1 MLASKVAMLLAKRM
15 KLNQTKQ
22 IHAAI
27 LVNGLFDLESLL
39 VQQIINS
46 ASSCTYYTSHYI
58 KLVLSHLQ
66 NLDVFSVASTIRF
79 YSRHCQFREAV
90 NLYGELQRCGLSPS
104 TFAVSSALKA
114 CARILYRSGGIS
126 IHAQVFK
133 YGFCNVVYVQTA
145 LVDFYSKVGNM
156 DFARSIFDDEMVE
169 KNIVSWNSV
178 LGGYVKS
185 GDLTMA
191 QSVFDE
197 MPEKDVISWNSMV
210 SGYARMGNI
219 ERANA
224 LFRQMPERSSA
235 SWNAMISGYI
245 ECGKIEFARS
255 FFEAMDKKNNVSYI
269 ILISGYSKNGDVES
283 AEELF
288 GKLRKKDQVVY
299 NAMIACYAQNSR
311 AKEALQLFNEMLQLD
326 LQPDEMT
333 LASAISACSQLGDL
347 KFGSWIESFIHETGI
362 QMDDFL
368 ATSLIDLYAK
378 CGSIDKAHKLFHGLK
393 KKDLVAYTA
402 MILGCGIN
410 GRANDAIKLFDEM
423 MNAEINPNI
432 VTITGILTAYSHIGM
447 VEEAYRCFISLQ
459 KYGLSPSVDHYAIV
473 VDLLSRAGR
482 LEEAHGLIKSMS
494 IQPHAGVWGALLLGC
509 SLHNNLEL
517 GEIAA
522 TRCIE
527 LEPDSSGYLSLL
539 ANIYA
544 SSGRWD
550 DAERLRKGVEEKGYN
565 KLPGCSWMEEVKA

>member
-1 MLASKVAMLLAKRM
+1 MLASKVTILSAKC
-15 KLNQTKQ
+15 LSINQTKQ

-27 LVNGLFDLESLL
+27 LVNGLYDLESSL
-39 VQQIINS
+39 VRQKINS
-46 ASSCTYYTSHYI
+46 TSSHSYNALHYI
-58 KLVLSHLQ
+58 KLILSHAR

-79 YSRHCQFREAV
+79 FS
-90 NLYGELQRCGLSPS
+90 SPR
-104 TFAVSSALKA
+104 TFAISSALNS

-126 IHAQVFK
+126 IHAQVYK

-145 LVDFYSKVGNM
+145 LVDFYSKMVG
-156 DFARSIFDDEMVE
+156 
-169 KNIVSWNSV
+169 KNILSWNSV

-197 MPEKDVISWNSMV
+197 MPEKEVISRNSMI
-210 SGYARMGNI
+210 SGYARIGNI
-219 ERANA
+219 ERACA

-235 SWNAMISGYI
+235 SWNTMISGYVDR
-245 ECGKIEFARS
+245 GKIELACS
-255 FFEAMDKKNNVSYI
+255 FFEAMDQKNYVSYI
-269 ILISGYSKNGDVES
+269 ILISGFSKCGDVQS

-288 GKLRKKDQVVY
+288 GQLYKKDL
-299 NAMIACYAQNSR
+299 
-311 AKEALQLFNEMLQLD
+311 LQKRLCSCSMKCFDSM
-326 LQPDEMT
+326 QPDEMT
-333 LASAISACSQLGDL
+333 LASAISACSLLGDL
-347 KFGSWIESFIHETGI
+347 KFGSWIESFIHETEI
-362 QMDDFL
+362 QMDDHL
-368 ATSLIDLYAK
+368 ATCLIDLYAK
-378 CGSIDKAHKLFHGLK
+378 CGSIDKAYKLFHVLK
-393 KKDLVAYTA
+393 KKDLVSYTA

-423 MNAEINPNI
+423 INAEINPNT

-447 VEEAYRCFISLQ
+447 VEAAFSCFISLQ
-459 KYGLSPSVDHYAIV
+459 KYGLSPSVDHYTIV

-482 LEEAHGLIKSMS
+482 LAEAQGLIKSMS

-509 SLHNNLEL
+509 SLHDNLEL

-522 TRCIE
+522 SHFIE

-550 DAERLRKGVEEKGYN
+550 DAERLTKGVEEKGYS

>member
-1 MLASKVAMLLAKRM
+1 MLVSKVTLLLAKR
-15 KLNQTKQ
+15 LSINQTKQ

-27 LVNGLFDLESLL
+27 LVNGLFDLESSL
-39 VQQIINS
+39 VQQIIRSTSNHS
-46 ASSCTYYTSHYI
+46 YNTSHYI
-58 KLVLSHLQ
+58 KQILNHLR

-79 YSRHCQFREAV
+79 FSRHCQFREAV
-90 NLYGELQRCGLSPS
+90 DLYGELQRCGLSPTS
-104 TFAVSSALKA
+104 FAISSALKA
-114 CARILYRSGGIS
+114 CGRILYRSGGIS
-126 IHAQVFK
+126 IHGQVYK

-156 DFARSIFDDEMVE
+156 EFARCVFDEMDG

-185 GDLTMA
+185 GEFTMA

-210 SGYARMGNI
+210 FGYARMGDI
-219 ERANA
+219 ERAGA
-224 LFRQMPERSSA
+224 LFREMPERSPA
-235 SWNAMISGYI
+235 SWNVMISGYV
-245 ECGKIEFARS
+245 ECGKIELARS
-255 FFEAMDKKNNVSYI
+255 FFEAMDQKVSVSYI
-269 ILISGYSKNGDVES
+269 VLISGYSKCGDVES

-288 GKLRKKDQVVY
+288 GQLRKKDRLVY

-311 AKEALQLFNEMLQLD
+311 AKEALQLFNEMLRLD
-326 LQPDEMT
+326 LQPDEVT
-333 LASAISACSQLGDL
+333 LASVLSACSQLGDL

-362 QMDDFL
+362 QMDDYL

-378 CGSIDKAHKLFHGLK
+378 CGSIDKAYKLFHGLK
-393 KKDLVAYTA
+393 TKDLVAYTA

-423 MNAEINPNI
+423 MNADINPNI

-447 VEEAYRCFISLQ
+447 VEEAYRCFISLH

-482 LEEAHGLIKSMS
+482 LKEAHELIKTMS

-522 TRCIE
+522 AHCIE

-550 DAERLRKGVEEKGYN
+550 DAERLRNGVEEKGYN
-565 KLPGCSWMEEVKA
+565 KLPGCSWMEEAKG

>member
-1 MLASKVAMLLAKRM
+1 MLASKVAVLLAKRM
-15 KLNQTKQ
+15 SINQTKQ

-27 LVNGLFDLESLL
+27 LVNGLLDLESLL

-46 ASSCTYYTSHYI
+46 ASSYSYYTSHYI
-58 KLVLSHLQ
+58 KLVLSHVQ

-126 IHAQVFK
+126 IHAQVCK

-145 LVDFYSKVGNM
+145 LVDFYWKVGNM
-156 DFARSIFDDEMVE
+156 DFARSIFNEMVG

-219 ERANA
+219 ERAYA

-235 SWNAMISGYI
+235 SWNAMIRGYI
-245 ECGKIEFARS
+245 DCGKIDLARS
-255 FFEAMDKKNNVSYI
+255 FFEAMDQKNNVSYI
-269 ILISGYSKNGDVES
+269 ILISGYSKSGDVES

-288 GKLRKKDQVVY
+288 GKLHKKDQLVY

-311 AKEALQLFNEMLQLD
+311 AKEALQLFNEMLRLD

-447 VEEAYRCFISLQ
+447 VEEAYRCFISIQ
-459 KYGLSPSVDHYAIV
+459 KYGLAPSVDHYAIV

-539 ANIYA
+539 ANVYA

>member
-1 MLASKVAMLLAKRM
+1 MLASKVSILLGKR
-15 KLNQTKQ
+15 LSINQTKQ
-22 IHAAI
+22 THAAI
-27 LVNGLFDLESLL
+27 LVNGLYDLESSL
-39 VQQIINS
+39 VRQIIDS
-46 ASSCTYYTSHYI
+46 TSSHSYNTSHYI
-58 KLVLSHLQ
+58 KLILNHVR
-66 NLDVFSVASTIRF
+66 NIDVFSVASTIRF
-79 YSRHCQFREAV
+79 FSRNCQFREAV

-104 TFAVSSALKA
+104 TFSVSSALKA
-114 CARILYRSGGIS
+114 CARIPYRSGGIL
-126 IHAQVFK
+126 IHAQVYK
-133 YGFCNVVYVQTA
+133 YGFCNAVHVQTA

-156 DFARSIFDDEMVE
+156 DFAQSVFDEMVE

-185 GDLTMA
+185 GDLKMA

-197 MPEKDVISWNSMV
+197 MPEKDVISWNCMV
-210 SGYARMGNI
+210 A
-219 ERANA
+219 E
-224 LFRQMPERSSA
+224 L
-235 SWNAMISGYI
+235 
-245 ECGKIEFARS
+245 ARS
-255 FFEAMDKKNNVSYI
+255 FFEAMDQKNSVSYI
-269 ILISGYSKNGDVES
+269 VLISGYSKCGDVES

-288 GKLRKKDQVVY
+288 GQLRRKDRLEY

-311 AKEALQLFNEMLQLD
+311 AKEALRLFNEMLRLD
-326 LQPDEMT
+326 LLPDGMT

-347 KFGSWIESFIHETGI
+347 KFGSWIESFIRGTGI
-362 QMDDFL
+362 QMDDYL

-378 CGSIDKAHKLFHGLK
+378 CGSIDKAYNLFHGLI

-410 GRANDAIKLFDEM
+410 GRANDAIELFDEM

-447 VEEAYRCFISLQ
+447 VEEAYLCFISLQ

-473 VDLLSRAGR
+473 VDVLSRAGR
-482 LEEAHGLIKSMS
+482 LEEAHGLIKGMS
-494 IQPHAGVWGALLLGC
+494 NQPHAGVWGALLLGC

-522 TRCIE
+522 AHCIE
-527 LEPDSSGYLSLL
+527 LEPDSSGYRSLL

-550 DAERLRKGVEEKGYN
+550 DAERLRKGVEETGYN
-565 KLPGCSWMEEVKA
+565 KLPGCSWIEEAKA

>member
-1 MLASKVAMLLAKRM
+1 MLASKVSILLGKR
-15 KLNQTKQ
+15 LSINQTKQ
-22 IHAAI
+22 THAAI
-27 LVNGLFDLESLL
+27 LVNGLYDLESSL
-39 VQQIINS
+39 VRQIIDS
-46 ASSCTYYTSHYI
+46 TSSHSYNTSHYI
-58 KLVLSHLQ
+58 KLILNHVR
-66 NLDVFSVASTIRF
+66 NIDVFSVASTIRF
-79 YSRHCQFREAV
+79 FSRNCQFREAV

-114 CARILYRSGGIS
+114 CARIPYRSGGIL
-126 IHAQVFK
+126 IHAQVYK
-133 YGFCNVVYVQTA
+133 YGFCNAVHVQTA

-156 DFARSIFDDEMVE
+156 DFAQSVFDEMVE

-185 GDLTMA
+185 GDLKMA

-219 ERANA
+219 ERACA
-224 LFRQMPERSSA
+224 LFRQMPERSTA

-245 ECGKIEFARS
+245 DCGKIELARS
-255 FFEAMDKKNNVSYI
+255 FFEAMDQKNSVSYI
-269 ILISGYSKNGDVES
+269 VLISGYSKCGDVES

-288 GKLRKKDQVVY
+288 GQLRRKDQLVY

-311 AKEALQLFNEMLQLD
+311 AKEALRLFNEMLRLD
-326 LQPDEMT
+326 LRPDGMT
-333 LASAISACSQLGDL
+333 LASAISACSQLGDV
-347 KFGSWIESFIHETGI
+347 KFGSWIESFIRGTGI
-362 QMDDFL
+362 QMDDYL
-368 ATSLIDLYAK
+368 TTSLIDLYAK
-378 CGSIDKAHKLFHGLK
+378 CGSIDKAYNLFHGLM
-393 KKDLVAYTA
+393 KKDLVVYTA

-410 GRANDAIKLFDEM
+410 GRANDAIELFDEM

-473 VDLLSRAGR
+473 VDVLSRAGR
-482 LEEAHGLIKSMS
+482 LEEAHGLIKGMS
-494 IQPHAGVWGALLLGC
+494 NQPHAGVWGALLLGC

-522 TRCIE
+522 AHCIE
-527 LEPDSSGYLSLL
+527 LEPNSSGYRSLL

-550 DAERLRKGVEEKGYN
+550 DAERLRKGVEETGYN
-565 KLPGCSWMEEVKA
+565 KLPGCSWIEEAKA